1 MRGWYPPSSS
11 GVHVLRLVMWTLTTP
26 FMVYLLSKLSDFR
39 RDKVSCG
46 AGAQQVGR
54 GGGPLHHRQPLEKQA
69 AFIVRVVFLRNK
81 EQAVKADWA
90 QTLCNWRGRLIAQ
103 LLRTYILLL
112 LSI

>member
-54 GGGPLHHRQPLEKQA
+54 GGGLCTIGSP
-69 AFIVRVVFLRNK
+69 LRN
-81 EQAVKADWA
+81 
-90 QTLCNWRGRLIAQ
+90 R
-103 LLRTYILLL
+103 L
-112 LSI
+112 LSSSVLFSCETKSKLSKQTGRRHFATGVAGS